1 MGLSCFCRDFL
12 NRCMYLGSDQ
22 LCVNFSVV
30 GISEMS
36 LGFPDEGIEVVKDT
50 AIALAEL
57 LDEV

>member
-1 MGLSCFCRDFL
+1 MH
-12 NRCMYLGSDQ
+12 LGSEQ
-22 LCVNFSVV
+22 LYVNISVV

-36 LGFPDEGIEVVKDT
+36 LGFLDEGIEDVRDT

>member
-1 MGLSCFCRDFL
+1 MH
-12 NRCMYLGSDQ
+12 LGSDQ
-22 LCVNFSVV
+22 LCENFSVV

>member
-1 MGLSCFCRDFL
+1 
-12 NRCMYLGSDQ
+12 MYLGSDQ

-30 GISEMS
+30 GISEIG
-36 LGFPDEGIEVVKDT
+36 LGFPDEGIEDVRDT

>member
-1 MGLSCFCRDFL
+1 
-12 NRCMYLGSDQ
+12 MYLGSDQ

-36 LGFPDEGIEVVKDT
+36 SGFPDEETEGMRDT
-50 AIALAEL
+50 AMALAEL

>member
-1 MGLSCFCRDFL
+1 MH
-12 NRCMYLGSDQ
+12 LGSDQ
-22 LCVNFSVV
+22 LCEYFSVV

-36 LGFPDEGIEVVKDT
+36 LGFPDEGIEDVRDT